1 MPSLPEC
8 PECLYSL
15 KGLPEKHAC
24 PECGLRYDEHS
35 VVRRTKVPFGVYGG
49 LFGFL
54 GGVPGFVQ
62 MFRAIRL
69 ELAIVF
75 SFLFVAT
82 FAVLA
87 FVVVRFARRGWMA
100 AAAVDGLH
108 LRVQGTSQKVI
119 PWSNISRA
127 MILTRKLNRGW
138 RKFRFGVTIFL
149 KSERR
154 TLDVIGVFKSEE
166 EASAFVDTIN
176 HYVNAQ
182 SNAPAA

>member
-8 PECLYSL
+8 PECRYSL

-35 VVRRTKVPFGVYGG
+35 VVHRTKVPFAVYGG
-49 LFGFL
+49 LLGFL

-69 ELAIVF
+69 ELAIVI
-75 SFLFVAT
+75 SFLFVAA
-82 FAVLA
+82 FAVA
-87 FVVVRFARRGWMA
+87 TFVVVRFARRGWMA
-100 AAAVDGLH
+100 AAVVDGLH
-108 LRVQGTSQKVI
+108 LRFQGTSQKVI
-119 PWSNISRA
+119 AWSNISRA
-127 MILTRKLNRGW
+127 TLLSRKLNRGW
-138 RKFRFGVTIFL
+138 RNFRFGATIFL

-176 HYVNAQ
+176 HYVSTQ
-182 SNAPAA
+182 SDAPAA